1 MHKME
6 SSFKSGEVVENKY
19 SPESLKNIKPET
31 SITTQECRD
40 FLKQKFQK
48 EVIEKDYPEK
58 SGGSFRSGEVVENK
72 YSPESFKNIKSE
84 TSITTQECRDFLK
97 EKFQK
102 EVIEKDYPEK
112 SGGSYGELL
121 RPGEGDRFEI
131 HHMPADSA
139 SHLERNDG
147 PAIRME
153 KADHR
158 ETASCGNSR
167 EARDYRSIQKDL
179 IEQGKFKEAMQMDID
194 DIREKF
200 GNKYDVGIKQ
210 MLEYVD
216 KLELEGRL
224 NG

>member
-1 MHKME
+1 MPKME
-6 SSFKSGEVVENKY
+6 SSFSPGEILENKH
-19 SPESLKNIKPET
+19 SSENFKSIKPET
-31 SITTQECRD
+31 SITLQECKD
-40 FLKQKFQK
+40 FW
-48 EVIEKDYPEK
+48 E
-58 SGGSFRSGEVVENK
+58 
-72 YSPESFKNIKSE
+72 
-84 TSITTQECRDFLK
+84 

-112 SGGSYGELL
+112 SGGSYGELHK
-121 RPGEGDRFEI
+121 PGEGDRFEI

-167 EARDYRSIQKDL
+167 EARDYRSIQKGL

>member
-6 SSFKSGEVVENKY
+6 SSFRSGEIVENKY
-19 SPESLKNIKPET
+19 LPESIKNIKPET
-31 SITTQECRD
+31 SIT
-40 FLKQKFQK
+40 
-48 EVIEKDYPEK
+48 I
-58 SGGSFRSGEVVENK
+58 
-72 YSPESFKNIKSE
+72 
-84 TSITTQECRDFLK
+84 QECRDFLK

-112 SGGSYGELL
+112 SGGSYGELHK
-121 RPGEGDRFEI
+121 PGEGDKFEI

-167 EARDYRSIQKDL
+167 EAREYRSMQKDL
-179 IEQGKFKEAMQMDID
+179 IEQGKFKEAMKMDID
-194 DIREKF
+194 DIQEKF
-200 GNKYDVGIKQ
+200 GNKYDVGINQ